1 MGGGQ
6 STDVMDNLEITS
18 ATKTD
23 PTTEGRQTHLWQQAE
38 NFASQNPY
46 SSQYGGMYPGM
57 NRMQTVGQQALANS
71 ILGPG
76 AYGAYSETNP
86 YGQNLGFTDFSRPAD
101 ADPPINFQYVD
112 SGADPNAI
120 DGGQGNNGGDFDPPP
135 PPIPSTP
142 GDPPPAGP
150 WNPVVPPP
158 PVTGSPPGSDPSVP
172 PPIGGGPSI
181 PPQPGVPTPPSGGRK
196 KPCDINMALGGMDAS
211 LFRSPQASTPA
222 AKQAE
227 MARFMSNP
235 PPYHSPMMGGERI
248 PQLDYSPMMGGK
260 RIPPGVIPPMPPITG
275 PGPGP
280 KPSPGVIPPMPPIT
294 GPGPGPGP
302 KPPEGPPVPPPAPP
316 SGAPP
321 ILGDPLPAPTGS
333 LEAGVGMS
341 ELRDASAATRNLLM
355 QGGPGAVQ
363 YNQVAAPGVMKANV
377 RDVTNIVPGQAD
389 ATASSIADVGLLDPE
404 TNTRSL
410 VTGPSDFDVNT
421 LTGVQ
426 TQGVDL
432 IDEQKIDAASVL
444 GRPEGQGIEQ
454 YMNQFGVDAQLAS
467 AQQDYEQQLNALQ
480 AQQAGSGAFGSTSSR
495 AALQDLGALD
505 QNLRNRAQIRAAGY
519 DRAAERLESQANR
532 DQEAALAQAQLSQEA
547 RLQQQNIEGQRRQSD
562 AEREQQARMQGQ
574 QLDTE
579 VGLQTQRLGTEADLQ
594 SQDLSARAS
603 MQNQQLGTDVAMQNA
618 NNDMRI
624 AEANMQSALQRG
636 DRQAVLDAQRNMA
649 RAEMSLEA
657 STRNQAAQLQA
668 GGMGLDANA
677 RFRQQQMDA
686 ANQLAG
692 VGGMRQGA
700 TFAAADQLA
709 RAGQDQ
715 RDVNLQQQ
723 AYDYEQWLRGQTG
736 GGEAID
742 FMGRQLRGGDQ
753 FTYGRKPDRLSQLL
767 GLGATG
773 ASFFASDAQ
782 MKENIKSVGTKNGL
796 NIYEFNY
803 LGQPTRWRGVIA
815 QEVMKTRPD
824 AVRERNGVL
833 SVNYDA
839 LGIAMELV

>member
-1 MGGGQ
+1 
-6 STDVMDNLEITS
+6 
-18 ATKTD
+18 
-23 PTTEGRQTHLWQQAE
+23 
-38 NFASQNPY
+38 
-46 SSQYGGMYPGM
+46 
-57 NRMQTVGQQALANS
+57 MQTQS
-71 ILGPG
+71 
-76 AYGAYSETNP
+76 
-86 YGQNLGFTDFSRPAD
+86 
-101 ADPPINFQYVD
+101 
-112 SGADPNAI
+112 
-120 DGGQGNNGGDFDPPP
+120 
-135 PPIPSTP
+135 
-142 GDPPPAGP
+142 
-150 WNPVVPPP
+150 
-158 PVTGSPPGSDPSVP
+158 
-172 PPIGGGPSI
+172 
-181 PPQPGVPTPPSGGRK
+181 
-196 KPCDINMALGGMDAS
+196 
-211 LFRSPQASTPA
+211 
-222 AKQAE
+222 
-227 MARFMSNP
+227 
-235 PPYHSPMMGGERI
+235 
-248 PQLDYSPMMGGK
+248 
-260 RIPPGVIPPMPPITG
+260 
-275 PGPGP
+275 
-280 KPSPGVIPPMPPIT
+280 
-294 GPGPGPGP
+294 
-302 KPPEGPPVPPPAPP
+302 
-316 SGAPP
+316 
-321 ILGDPLPAPTGS
+321 
-333 LEAGVGMS
+333 
-341 ELRDASAATRNLLM
+341 
-355 QGGPGAVQ
+355 
-363 YNQVAAPGVMKANV
+363 
-377 RDVTNIVPGQAD
+377 
-389 ATASSIADVGLLDPE
+389 
-404 TNTRSL
+404 
-410 VTGPSDFDVNT
+410 
-421 LTGVQ
+421 
-426 TQGVDL
+426 VDL
-432 IDEQKIDAASVL
+432 IGEQKIDAASVL
-444 GRPEGQGIEQ
+444 GRPEAQGIEQ

-480 AQQAGSGAFGSTSSR
+480 AQQAGSGAFGSR
-495 AALQDLGALD
+495 AQLEDLGALD

-519 DRAAERLESQANR
+519 DQAAERLESQANR

-594 SQDLSARAS
+594 SQALSARAS

-686 ANQLAG
+686 ANQLAR

-709 RAGQDQ
+709 RAGRDQ

-753 FTYGRKPDRLSQLL
+753 FTYGRKPDKLSQLL
-767 GLGATG
+767 GLGAVG
-773 ASFFASDAQ
+773 SSFLSDAKA
-782 MKENIKSVGTKNGL
+782 KENIKSVGTKNGL

-803 LGQPTRWRGVIA
+803 LGQSTRWRGVIA
-815 QEVMKTRPD
+815 QEIMKTRPD

-839 LGIAMELV
+839 LGISMELV